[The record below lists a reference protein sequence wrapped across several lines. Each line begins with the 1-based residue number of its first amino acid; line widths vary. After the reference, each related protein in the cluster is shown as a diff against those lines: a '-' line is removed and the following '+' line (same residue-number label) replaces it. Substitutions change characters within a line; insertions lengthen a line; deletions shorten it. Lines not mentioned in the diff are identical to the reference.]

1 MSIRPKAGVEA
12 LFAPRRYLLDRLL
25 VNATQEAGV
34 DVRHETT
41 VTALRRDERG
51 RVRGVHAV
59 GRGGRAVELSTSVSV
74 GADGVRSTVA
84 GLVRAPV
91 VRQGRSSSAVL
102 YRYVSGLLADGYEWA
117 YGDGATAGLIPTN
130 DGDTCVFVSTT
141 RQRMGALRRRA
152 PSTRSPR
159 SSPEQLPRCS
169 TGWALQ
175 RQQVGCAAGAMCP
188 VTSAGPGGRD
198 EPWSGTPAG
207 RIREAHR

>member
-1 MSIRPKAGVEA
+1 MHESASA
-12 LFAPRRYLLDRLL
+12 SPRLQLL
-25 VNATQEAGV
+25 VNAAQEAGV

-59 GRGGRAVELSTSVSV
+59 GRGRRAVELPTSVTV

-117 YGDGATAGLIPTN
+117 YGDGAAAGLIPTN

-141 RQRMGALRRRA
+141 RQRMGALRRAGTEHAFSTLLTRA
-152 PSTRSPR
+152 APALFDRVGVATPAGRVR
-159 SSPEQLPRCS
+159 
-169 TGWALQ
+169 GW
-175 RQQVGCAAGAMCP
+175 AMCP